1 MKRFYKEVQLF
12 QKDKGNFI
20 TLDGKKIRTPSR
32 QMLKI
37 PTRSLAEAIAD
48 EWRDQTE
55 EIRPAEMP
63 LTQLANTAIDQ
74 THPHRTAVIE
84 QVAAYAATDLL
95 CYRAAMPPDLA
106 KQQAAYW
113 QPLLDWSESEF
124 GASLAVTTD
133 LAPIEQP
140 EQSLLAIYTAVARL
154 NNFSLTGL
162 QAATAASGSVVIGLA
177 LLRRRLGADEACSL
191 ALLDE
196 QYQGAQW
203 GEDSD
208 TIAQRD
214 FVCRAM
220 AISASFM
227 AFSQDG

>member
-1 MKRFYKEVQLF
+1 MKRFYKEVELI
-12 QKDKGNFI
+12 QKDKGHFI

-32 QMLKI
+32 QMLKL

-48 EWRDQTE
+48 EWRDQIE
-55 EIRPAEMP
+55 DIRPAEMP

-95 CYRAAMPPDLA
+95 CYRVAMPPDLA

-124 GASLAVTTD
+124 GTDLAVTTD
-133 LAPIEQP
+133 LAPIEQS
-140 EQSLLAIYTAVARL
+140 EQSLLAIYTVVAQL
-154 NNFSLTGL
+154 DIFSLTGL

-191 ALLDE
+191 AQLDE
-196 QYQGAQW
+196 QYQSAQW
-203 GEDSD
+203 GEDFD
-208 TIAQRD
+208 ATEQRAS
-214 FVCRAM
+214 VCRAI

-227 AFSQDG
+227 AYSQDG